1 MARFEHTV
9 TVDALDRGWFE
20 ETAGHVVDL
29 FEASREQD
37 GAILLPDGRPVH
49 GLRLLKGRHLQPG
62 AEYGEAPGKTPGEKE
77 TAAES
82 AAPPEKAPSEPA
94 VESAVL
100 REWRSSRVIEV
111 ESHAVD
117 EGMSM
122 RVGVRL
128 REPRA
133 PKSLELSLDG
143 HNPEGGSLYRFSG
156 RAKADLHAWWA
167 ALEQPLT
174 APPPAR
180 APVVGKAVHRLGK
193 ARLTVTPR
201 AAGDGSWRVSVVL
214 SLRGRWLLRPVA
226 AVGLFF
232 ARKPVERGF
241 REAVDSSVAEWA
253 EMLAE
258 LPRLRGEALRAEIA
272 DALTEPPEPV
282 AEEPEPSEPAPKSL

>member
-82 AAPPEKAPSEPA
+82 AVPPEKAPSEPA

-100 REWRSSRVIEV
+100 REWRPSRVIEV

-258 LPRLRGEALRAEIA
+258 LPRLRGEALHAEIA
-272 DALTEPPEPV
+272 DALAEPPEPV

>member
-100 REWRSSRVIEV
+100 REWRPSRVIEV